1 MIFIYTLQRDLFSGN
16 CTSYIQGHFSS
27 SKIYRKGVFIMMD
40 INSSLFRLI
49 NDLGFQI
56 PALNPIFIF
65 IAEYFLY
72 VLIIVLIYYLFK
84 DNGKHRMMVFAAVVS
99 CLLAVILG
107 KIAGQFHYN
116 VQPFVTLDNV
126 NQLIDKEVNN
136 SFPSDHTILSFTI
149 CMTLFLFDKR
159 RWYFLLIGLLVGV
172 SRVWVGVHY
181 PFDVLTSIVLSIVAA
196 LIVSKVFKKFTAKQ
210 P

>member
-1 MIFIYTLQRDLFSGN
+1 
-16 CTSYIQGHFSS
+16 
-27 SKIYRKGVFIMMD
+27 MMD

-56 PALNPIFIF
+56 PALNPVFIF

-72 VLIIVLIYYLFK
+72 LLIIVLIYYLFK
-84 DNGKHRMMVFAAVVS
+84 DNGKHRVMVLAAVVS

-116 VQPFVTLDNV
+116 IQPFATLDNV

-149 CMTLFLFDKR
+149 CMMLFLFDKR
-159 RWYFLLIGLLVGV
+159 KFYFLFIGVLVAV

-196 LIVSKVFKKFTAKQ
+196 LIVNALFKKFTAKQ
-210 P
+210 S

>member
-1 MIFIYTLQRDLFSGN
+1 
-16 CTSYIQGHFSS
+16 
-27 SKIYRKGVFIMMD
+27 MMD
-40 INSSLFRLI
+40 TNIQLFRLI

-56 PALNPIFIF
+56 PALNPIFVF

-72 VLIIVLIYYLFK
+72 LLLIVLIVYLFK
-84 DNGKHRMMVFAAVVS
+84 DNRKHRMMVLAAVVS
-99 CLLAVILG
+99 CLVAIVLG

-126 NQLIDKEVNN
+126 NQLIEKEVNN

-149 CMTLFLFDKR
+149 CMTLFLFDKTKF
-159 RWYFLLIGLLVGV
+159 YFLFIGLLVAI

-181 PFDVLTSIVLSIVAA
+181 PFDVLTSIGISIVAT
-196 LIVSKVFKKFTAKQ
+196 LIVSAFCKKFIIKQ
-210 P
+210 L

>member
-1 MIFIYTLQRDLFSGN
+1 MKGEMHLKLLLR
-16 CTSYIQGHFSS
+16 
-27 SKIYRKGVFIMMD
+27 SKILTKGVFIMMD
-40 INSSLFRLI
+40 TNIQLFRLI

-56 PALNPIFIF
+56 PALNPVFIF

-72 VLIIVLIYYLFK
+72 LLIIVLYIYLFK
-84 DNGKHRMMVFAAVVS
+84 DNGKHRIMVLAAVVS

-107 KIAGQFHYN
+107 KITGQFHYN

-126 NQLIDKEVNN
+126 NQLIEKEVNN

-159 RWYFLLIGLLVGV
+159 KFYFLFIGLLVAV
-172 SRVWVGVHY
+172 SRIWVGVHY
-181 PFDVLTSIVLSIVAA
+181 PFDVLTSIVLSIVAT
-196 LIVSKVFKKFTAKQ
+196 LIVSTVFKKFITKQ
-210 P
+210 S

>member
-1 MIFIYTLQRDLFSGN
+1 
-16 CTSYIQGHFSS
+16 
-27 SKIYRKGVFIMMD
+27 MMD

-56 PALNPIFIF
+56 PAINPVFIF

-72 VLIIVLIYYLFK
+72 LLIIVLIYYLFK
-84 DNGKHRMMVFAAVVS
+84 DNGKHRVMVLAAVVS

-116 VQPFVTLDNV
+116 IQPFATLDNV

-149 CMTLFLFDKR
+149 CMMLFLFDKR
-159 RWYFLLIGLLVGV
+159 KFYFLFIGVLVAV

-196 LIVSKVFKKFTAKQ
+196 LIVNALFKKFTAKQ
-210 P
+210 S

>member
-1 MIFIYTLQRDLFSGN
+1 
-16 CTSYIQGHFSS
+16 
-27 SKIYRKGVFIMMD
+27 MMD

-56 PALNPIFIF
+56 PALNPVFIF

-72 VLIIVLIYYLFK
+72 LLIIVLIYYLFK
-84 DNGKHRMMVFAAVVS
+84 DNGKHRVMVLAAVVS

-116 VQPFVTLDNV
+116 IQPFATLDNV

-149 CMTLFLFDKR
+149 CMMLFLFDKR
-159 RWYFLLIGLLVGV
+159 KFYFLFIGVLVAV

-181 PFDVLTSIVLSIVAA
+181 PFDVVTSIVLSIVAA
-196 LIVSKVFKKFTAKQ
+196 LIVNALFKKFTAKQ
-210 P
+210 S

>member
-1 MIFIYTLQRDLFSGN
+1 
-16 CTSYIQGHFSS
+16 
-27 SKIYRKGVFIMMD
+27 MMD
-40 INSSLFRLI
+40 TNIELFRLI

-56 PALNPIFIF
+56 PALNPVFVF

-72 VLIIVLIYYLFK
+72 LLLIVLIVYLFK
-84 DNGKHRMMVFAAVVS
+84 DNGKHRVMVLVAVVS

-107 KIAGQFHYN
+107 KITGQFHYN
-116 VQPFVTLDNV
+116 VQPFATLDNV
-126 NQLIDKEVNN
+126 NLLIEKEVNN

-159 RWYFLLIGLLVGV
+159 KFYFLFIGLLVAV

-196 LIVSKVFKKFTAKQ
+196 LTVSMVFKKFIMKQ
-210 P
+210 S